1 MNNGIPNI
9 DYISIESIEFSP
21 TNTDSIL
28 ISCGSANGPYISA
41 NGGTSWTNI
50 RNNLYQYELCWDASF
65 PLWSSNQIYLGTY
78 LTGLQKSF
86 LPSINWQGVTQ
97 LNELVPVSIE
107 DIATSINN
115 KIFIGTRYN
124 GVFRSAD
131 GGNTY
136 EEDNNGATFANMRTV
151 KINPNNI
158 EEALCAGWSGGIYKT
173 VNHGNSWQKKYSQLW
188 LSIDIANT
196 NSQICFA
203 AGNEIPIVKSINGG
217 ETWNWSAN
225 GIASGQ
231 FIKIAIDPQDAN
243 HVIALSHYGSDYHVY
258 QTYNAGDLWQP
269 VSGIPGNA
277 GVYSVHEVVYDYL
290 STSPYIY
297 IGTDIGL
304 YFSTNNGQSWS
315 QAYPASPESLGIST
329 LSHLPILYGV
339 SETSAYYSSDHG
351 LSWSVLFNSPS
362 GDNLKQCVIN
372 KLNSNEIILFD
383 ESCYCYYSDDGGQ
396 TWEDQSLGIP
406 YDYISNID
414 IDFESKTRFIATTG
428 RSIFT

>member
-1 MNNGIPNI
+1 MAKSSDGGYNWSTIPLSGSITGRVWVVRFHPLNADKIFAGGEQGLFYSNDFGATWTEMNNGIPNI

-97 LNELVPVSIE
+97 LNELVPGSIE

-151 KINPNNI
+151 KINP
-158 EEALCAGWSGGIYKT
+158 E
-173 VNHGNSWQKKYSQLW
+173 
-188 LSIDIANT
+188 
-196 NSQICFA
+196 
-203 AGNEIPIVKSINGG
+203 
-217 ETWNWSAN
+217 
-225 GIASGQ
+225 
-231 FIKIAIDPQDAN
+231 
-243 HVIALSHYGSDYHVY
+243 
-258 QTYNAGDLWQP
+258 
-269 VSGIPGNA
+269 
-277 GVYSVHEVVYDYL
+277 
-290 STSPYIY
+290 
-297 IGTDIGL
+297 
-304 YFSTNNGQSWS
+304 
-315 QAYPASPESLGIST
+315 
-329 LSHLPILYGV
+329 
-339 SETSAYYSSDHG
+339 
-351 LSWSVLFNSPS
+351 
-362 GDNLKQCVIN
+362 
-372 KLNSNEIILFD
+372 
-383 ESCYCYYSDDGGQ
+383 
-396 TWEDQSLGIP
+396 
-406 YDYISNID
+406 
-414 IDFESKTRFIATTG
+414 
-428 RSIFT
+428 